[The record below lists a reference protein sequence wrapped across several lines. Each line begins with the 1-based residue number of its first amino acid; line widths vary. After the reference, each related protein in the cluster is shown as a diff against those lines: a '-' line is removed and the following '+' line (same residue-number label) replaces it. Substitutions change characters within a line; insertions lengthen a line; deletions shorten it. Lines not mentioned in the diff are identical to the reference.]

1 MMTAYFKGCLDW
13 EQIKEGA
20 LHAEGY
26 SVFYARLKDGV
37 TDIEFY
43 NMAIASVRNYLF
55 CVLTFDLPQGSY
67 RQAFHYTTSLYV

>member
-1 MMTAYFKGCLDW
+1 MMTAYLKGCLDW

-26 SVFYARLKDGV
+26 SVFCARLKDGV
-37 TDIEFY
+37 RDIEFY

-55 CVLTFDLPQGSY
+55 
-67 RQAFHYTTSLYV
+67 